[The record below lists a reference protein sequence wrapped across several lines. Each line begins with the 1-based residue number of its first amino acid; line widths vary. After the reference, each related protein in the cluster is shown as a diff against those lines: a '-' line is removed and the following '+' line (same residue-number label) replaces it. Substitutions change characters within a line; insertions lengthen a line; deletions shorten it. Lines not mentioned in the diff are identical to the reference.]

1 MQQPGSRS
9 VTLAVAAVVLLVG
22 CVLTFPRLLHPPLSP
37 AELQGVA
44 SPERRI
50 ELQQRQAELQNN
62 VRATLLQGV
71 AGLLLVVGAVATW
84 RQLQI
89 SREGQITERF
99 SRAVDQLGSDKL
111 DVRLGGLYTLERIA
125 ADSPADRRTIQAIL
139 GAYVRTHAPWLVGS
153 PEGPVHPTPTVD
165 RRLPWLQHR
174 AADVQAAMILLGRR
188 PPVPNEFQLYLSR
201 VDLRGAFL
209 HDARLTNALLRH
221 ANLARAQMVGVRLE
235 RADLQDTDLRQ
246 ANLQRA
252 RLSGAN
258 LRRSYL
264 QGADL
269 RGADLSR
276 ADLHGA
282 DLSGAQLEGTDFTG
296 ARFDDS
302 TVWPDGFQP
311 T

>member
-9 VTLAVAAVVLLVG
+9 VVLAVAAVALLLV
-22 CVLTFPRLLHPPLSP
+22 CVLAFPRLLHPSLSP
-37 AELQGVA
+37 AELQGVT

-50 ELQQRQAELQNN
+50 ELQQRQAELQNDA
-62 VRATLLQGV
+62 RATLLQGV
-71 AGLLLVVGAVATW
+71 AGLLLVVGAVASW

-99 SRAVDQLGSDKL
+99 SRAVDQLGNDKQ

-139 GAYVRTHAPWLVGS
+139 GAYVRTHASWLVGT
-153 PEGPVHPTPTVD
+153 PEGPEHPTPTVD
-165 RRLPWLQHR
+165 RQLPWLHFR
-174 AADVQAAMILLGRR
+174 ATDVQVAMIVLGRR
-188 PPVPNEFQLYLSR
+188 PPVRNEFQLYLSR

-221 ANLARAQMVGVRLE
+221 TNLARAQMAGVWLD
-235 RADLQDTDLRQ
+235 RADLEDADLRQ

-258 LRRSYL
+258 LHQAHL
-264 QGADL
+264 QDADL
-269 RGADLSR
+269 RGADLSS
-276 ADLHGA
+276 ADVRGA
-282 DLSGAQLEGTDFTG
+282 NFQGAQLEGADFTG
-296 ARFDDS
+296 ARYDD
-302 TVWPDGFQP
+302 TTKWPDGFQP
-311 T
+311 S

>member
-9 VTLAVAAVVLLVG
+9 VVLAVAAVALLLV
-22 CVLTFPRLLHPPLSP
+22 CVLAFPRLLHPPLSP
-37 AELQGVA
+37 AELQGVT

-50 ELQQRQAELQNN
+50 ELQQRQAELQNDA
-62 VRATLLQGV
+62 RATLLQGV
-71 AGLLLVVGAVATW
+71 AGLLLVVGAVASW

-99 SRAVDQLGSDKL
+99 SRAVDQLGNDKQ

-139 GAYVRTHAPWLVGS
+139 GAYVRTHASWLVGT
-153 PEGPVHPTPTVD
+153 PEGPEHPTPTVD
-165 RRLPWLQHR
+165 RQLPWLHFR
-174 AADVQAAMILLGRR
+174 ATDVQVAMIVLGRR
-188 PPVPNEFQLYLSR
+188 PPVRNEFQLYLSR

-221 ANLARAQMVGVRLE
+221 TNLARAQMAGVWLD
-235 RADLQDTDLRQ
+235 RADLEDADLRQ

-258 LRRSYL
+258 LHQAHL
-264 QGADL
+264 QDADL
-269 RGADLSR
+269 RGADLSS
-276 ADLHGA
+276 ADVHGA
-282 DLSGAQLEGTDFTG
+282 NFQGAQLEGADFAG
-296 ARFDDS
+296 ARYDD
-302 TVWPDGFQP
+302 TTKWPDGFQP
-311 T
+311 S